1 MKKKILSLLMVVM
14 LLLASCDI
22 LEDDW
27 DDEDLESYPAEVQ
40 DSDLGEDA
48 DEMPEAESSPGGVV
62 SGSLSAR
69 VDGLMSQ
76 FEDGP
81 GGVVMVIQD
90 GKIVHKKGYGLAD
103 VEQDI
108 PITPETIFHLGSVG
122 KQFTAMGVLIL
133 VEQGRVDLD
142 DPISAYIPELDWM
155 DPEVTVRSLLHHTS
169 GVMGHDD
176 SDEIYDALLE
186 SSDAPGN
193 EDVIWAISQYEEML
207 SDPGDEFYYNNT
219 GYDLLG
225 SLIERVS
232 GQTYARFMD
241 ANVFAPLGMKNTF
254 ALPNERRFGG
264 NTAESYDENGQYEPD
279 VLDNLNGSGSIYS
292 TVGDMYLYDQALYTE
307 KLVSRALL
315 DEMFTSG
322 VLNNGKQTGYGFGFD
337 VAAYNGYDYV
347 GHQGSWLGFDAYYL
361 RFPAEKLS
369 VVVLLNL
376 DYAEPDSEKIAF
388 AVADLYLR

>member
-1 MKKKILSLLMVVM
+1 MRKLFVFLLVTMF
-14 LLLASCDI
+14 LLASCDV
-22 LEDDW
+22 LEDW
-27 DDEDLESYPAEVQ
+27 EDEDLEAYPTQSQ
-40 DSDLGEDA
+40 DSGLSVEA
-48 DEMPEAESSPGGVV
+48 DEMAEAESSPSGVV
-62 SGSLSAR
+62 SGPVSAQ

-90 GKIVHKKGYGLAD
+90 GEIVHQNGYGLAD
-103 VEQDI
+103 VDQEI
-108 PITPETIFHLGSVG
+108 YITPETIFHLGSVG

-133 VEQGRVDLD
+133 VEQGQVDLD
-142 DPISAYIPELDWM
+142 DPISVYIPELDWM
-155 DPEVTVRSLLHHTS
+155 DSGVTVRSLLHHTS

-186 SSDAPGN
+186 SSDAPDN
-193 EDVIWAISQYEEML
+193 EDVIKAISQYQEML
-207 SDPGDEFYYNNT
+207 SEPGETFYYSNT

-232 GQTYARFMD
+232 GQSYARFMD
-241 ANVFAPLGMKNTF
+241 ANVFAPLGMSNTF
-254 ALPNERRFGG
+254 ALPDDRRFGE
-264 NTAESYDENGQYEPD
+264 NAAQSYDENGPYQAD
-279 VLDNLNGSGSIYS
+279 VLDNLNGSGSIFS

-307 KLVSRALL
+307 KLISQALL

-322 VLNNGKQTGYGFGFD
+322 TLNNGEETGYGFGFD
-337 VAAYNGYDYV
+337 VANHAGYDYV
-347 GHQGSWLGFDAYYL
+347 GHQGSWLGFDVYYL
-361 RFPAEKLS
+361 RFPTEKLS

-376 DYAEPDSEKIAF
+376 DYARQDSEETAF